1 MQRTDT
7 ELGTSRTAAPVRNG
21 LRAVLGRP
29 QFSLLVVG
37 QTVSQFGD
45 KLHHMA
51 LIALVGAEAAVETS
65 GIALAQLSVVFTLPL
80 LFGPLAGALVDRW
93 NKRLTMIVCD
103 SIRALIVATI
113 PWLYRETDH
122 LWPVYIV
129 AFFVFLLGV
138 FFNAAKMALIPDLV
152 GRTQLMA
159 ANAALTSIGRF
170 ATIFGI
176 VGGGVI
182 IGWGV
187 WSRLGWTG
195 YQAGFYIDALSY
207 VISVATLIVIT
218 ALSAA
223 HARRNAAAFSG
234 AETAELVR
242 RELQHLWADMGQ
254 TLGLIRRHR
263 DLRFVFVT
271 VILLAFTAASLFVV
285 VTPLVQTVMGAGPR
299 GVGYLG
305 GLLAAGMAAGSLLI
319 GSLGSAWNRRQ
330 IVLIGFLILGAL
342 MLVGAWRYSFAAF
355 VPVAFLGG
363 LVLAPAMVSQDT
375 LLHEASPKGARGLI
389 FSTRDLMLGIA
400 FMTSALVVGWGTR
413 LLGMLGH
420 PEPFRLALFGLGVL
434 IIVAAAGGELSILRS
449 ARADRS
455 ATRSTEFP

>member
-1 MQRTDT
+1 
-7 ELGTSRTAAPVRNG
+7 
-21 LRAVLGRP
+21 
-29 QFSLLVVG
+29 VG

-80 LFGPLAGALVDRW
+80 IFGPLAGALVDRW

-103 SIRALIVATI
+103 GIRAVIVAMI
-113 PWLYRETDH
+113 PWLYRETGH

-152 GRTQLMA
+152 GNTQLMA

-182 IGWGV
+182 IGWGI
-187 WSRLGWTG
+187 WSRIGWTG

-207 VISVATLIVIT
+207 LVSVGTLVVIAL
-218 ALSAA
+218 LSAA
-223 HARRNAAAFSG
+223 HARRNAGAFS
-234 AETAELVR
+234 APEAAELVR
-242 RELQHLWADMGQ
+242 RELQHISADMRQ

-263 DLRFVFVT
+263 DLRFVFIT
-271 VILLAFTAASLFVV
+271 VILLAFMAASLFVV
-285 VTPLVQTVMGAGPR
+285 VTPLVQSVMGAGPQ

-305 GLLAAGMAAGSLLI
+305 GLLAGGMAVGSLAI
-319 GSLGSAWNRRQ
+319 GSLGSSWNRRH
-330 IVLIGFLILGAL
+330 IVLIGFLVLGAL
-342 MLVGAWRYSFAAF
+342 MLVGAWRYSFTALI
-355 VPVAFLGG
+355 PVAFLAG

-375 LLHEASPKGARGLI
+375 LLHEAAPQGARGLI
-389 FSTRDLMLGIA
+389 FSTRDLLLGLA
-400 FMTSALVVGWGTR
+400 FMAAALAVGWLTR
-413 LLGMLGH
+413 LLGILGH
-420 PEPFRLALFGLGVL
+420 PQPFRLALFGVGVL
-434 IIVAAAGGELSILRS
+434 IIGAAAGGEISVLRAARAADSGTRS
-449 ARADRS
+449 A
-455 ATRSTEFP
+455 ENP